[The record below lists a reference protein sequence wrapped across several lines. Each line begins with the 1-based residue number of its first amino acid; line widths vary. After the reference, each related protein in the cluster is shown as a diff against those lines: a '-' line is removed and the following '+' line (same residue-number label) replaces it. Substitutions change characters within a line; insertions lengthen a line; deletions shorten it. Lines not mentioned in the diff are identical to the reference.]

1 MKASYRNFVIKT
13 AKTITLEHAVFGL
26 VEEAGEVAGV
36 LKRLYRG
43 DFTFKPAEFR
53 SKMLEELGDLRWYLE
68 LCCVCLVTS
77 VKELEQGNRRKL
89 QQNKPKRRR

>member
-1 MKASYRNFVIKT
+1 MRASYRNFVIKT

-53 SKMLEELGDLRWYLE
+53 SKILEELGDLRWYLE

-77 VKELEQGNRRKL
+77 LQELEQGNRRKL
-89 QQNKPKRRR
+89 QQNKSKRRR

>member
-1 MKASYRNFVIKT
+1 MKASYREFVIRT
-13 AKTITLEHAVFGL
+13 TKTIALEHAVFGL
-26 VEEAGEVAGV
+26 AEEAGEVAGV

-43 DFTFKPAEFR
+43 DFDTKSAEFR

-77 VKELEQGNRRKL
+77 LEELERGNRQKL
-89 QQNKPKRRR
+89 QRGKPKLKS